1 VTAETGTP
9 ETVTGSRMEPTAMG
23 LPGVA
28 FTPGLHICA
37 FYRGAAQRD
46 ELLLPYL
53 REGLANGDKC
63 ICVTDD
69 PAAGQSVLA
78 LAGEFGIDPATPPT
92 PLEPLDSGS
101 TYLSGGSFAI
111 EKMIG
116 FWDREMST
124 AVAKDGFGFVRAA
137 GEMTWALRGQPG
149 SQLLMAY
156 EAQLNVFLHR
166 YPQVLLC
173 LYDLEQFANGG
184 IVMEILRTHP
194 TVLMSGRMID
204 NPWYVEPEEYLGR
217 HTPAGA

>member
-1 VTAETGTP
+1 
-9 ETVTGSRMEPTAMG
+9 MEPTAMG

-37 FYRGAAQRD
+37 FYRGPTQRD

-53 REGLANGDKC
+53 REGLAAGDKC

-69 PAAGQSVLA
+69 PDAGSAVCG
-78 LAGEFGIDPATPPT
+78 LAGEFGIDIASASAQLQPM
-92 PLEPLDSGS
+92 DSGS
-101 TYLSGGSFAI
+101 TYLSGGRFAI

-116 FWDREMST
+116 FWDGAMSA
-124 AVAKDGFGFVRAA
+124 AVSRDGFGFVRAA
-137 GEMTWALRGQPG
+137 GEMTWALRGVPG
-149 SQLLMAY
+149 SDLLLAY

-173 LYDLEQFANGG
+173 FYDLEQFSNGE
-184 IVMEILRTHP
+184 ILLEILRTHP
-194 TVLMSGRMID
+194 TVFLSGQLLD

-217 HTPAGA
+217 HVAAGEPTR

>member
-1 VTAETGTP
+1 
-9 ETVTGSRMEPTAMG
+9 MEPTAMG

-37 FYRGAAQRD
+37 FYRGPTQRD

-53 REGLANGDKC
+53 REGLAAGDKC

-69 PAAGQSVLA
+69 PRAGAAVCD
-78 LAGEFGIDPATPPT
+78 LAGEFGIDVASSSA
-92 PLEPLDSGS
+92 PLQPMDSAS
-101 TYLSGGSFAI
+101 TYLSGGRFAI

-116 FWDREMST
+116 FWDQAMT
-124 AVAKDGFGFVRAA
+124 AAVSRDGFDFVRAA
-137 GEMTWALRGQPG
+137 GEMTWALRGMPG
-149 SQLLMAY
+149 SDLLLAY

-173 LYDLEQFANGG
+173 FYDLEQFSNGQ
-184 IVMEILRTHP
+184 ILLEILRTHP
-194 TVLMSGRMID
+194 TVLLSGQLLD

-217 HTPAGA
+217 HVAAGEPTR